1 MSTRSNLDESDNI
14 IDQMYEL
21 NATYTDDISDTII
34 ANDNELD
41 RFNSLE
47 HALLMKLF
55 ILKYGV
61 KVGHIQII
69 IRMIKM

>member
-55 ILKYGV
+55 TLKYGV